1 MIKEV
6 LNPVNIKF
14 LLQGFSLTLYISII
28 SILLSIVF
36 GTILGVLR
44 SSSKGILGKISSIY
58 IEIVRNTPLLLW
70 ILVIRFVV
78 RMPAV
83 NAGILAFT
91 IFTTAIIGEIVR
103 GGLNS
108 DKKGQWEAA
117 QSQGFNT
124 FQTLRYVILPQA
136 FKNMIPALLSQFV
149 TVIKDTSFLWAVG
162 VEEINGKSS
171 ILMGSYATPV
181 QVFTIYATVAL
192 IYFVVNYA
200 LSLIFRA
207 QHAKLAL
214 QG

>member
-14 LLQGFSLTLYISII
+14 LLQGFSLTLYISVI

-44 SSSKGILGKISSIY
+44 SSSKGILGKLSSIY
-58 IEIVRNTPLLLW
+58 IEVVRNTPLLLW
-70 ILVIRFVV
+70 IFFIRFVF

-91 IFTTAIIGEIVR
+91 IFTTAIIGEVVR
-103 GGLNS
+103 GGLS
-108 DKKGQWEAA
+108 SVKKGQWEAA

-136 FKNMIPALLSQFV
+136 FKNMIPAILSQFV

-162 VEEINGKSS
+162 VEEITGKSM
-171 ILMGSYATPV
+171 ILMGAYATPT
-181 QVFTIYATVAL
+181 QVFTLYTTVAL
-192 IYFVVNYA
+192 IYFVVNY
-200 LSLIFRA
+200 LISIVFRA
-207 QHAKLAL
+207 QHARLSL